1 MTAQIND
8 VFLYSSNSNNCSNY
22 ALVGITGNAI
32 LEISS
37 LGLYPMPVCTA
48 SWSGHRKYYSIIDS
62 QLVLSGLDINL
73 GESQAKTAP
82 TINGVSAT
90 YDADNL
96 LFNSHYEGIN
106 LRLTYSGKLLIAAG
120 FIAELYDHMGFH
132 PSWKFKIVH
141 ELEFVGDGRL
151 INGIDRSDENA
162 ALRQRIMLADQH
174 RLGDDATI
182 KDIETYVTNS
192 FSRSFA
198 EL

>member
-8 VFLYSSNSNNCSNY
+8 VFLYSSDSNKCSNY
-22 ALVGITGNAI
+22 ALVGITGNEI

-37 LGLYPMPVCTA
+37 LGLYPVPVSTA

-73 GESQAKTAP
+73 GKSQTKAAP
-82 TINGVSAT
+82 AINGVSAT
-90 YDADNL
+90 HDADNL
-96 LFNSHYEGIN
+96 LFNSRYEGIN
-106 LRLTYSGKLLIAAG
+106 LLLTYSGKLLIAVG
-120 FIAELYDHMGFH
+120 FIADLYDHMGFH

-141 ELEFVGDGRL
+141 ELEFVGDGHL
-151 INGIDRSDENA
+151 INEIDISDENA
-162 ALRQRIMLADQH
+162 ALRQRIMLADQY